1 MTLIKIIIKKKLV
14 TTPRLIILVLAILP
28 LFFLEEFY
36 NHFYVYLTGT
46 IITEVVINAWPLVLV
61 SIFIFSLFLIPLT
74 YRKKAKWIDY
84 SLVGAFF
91 VSLFVEM
98 YGIPLSIL
106 FASKYLFQP
115 GVVLPKNVV
124 EFGLLGTNLG
134 MDHAMIYGTAL
145 MLLGMILIA
154 LGWIS
159 LYRQIKRGGDFA
171 IHGIYKYSRNPQYL
185 GFMLLIIGWFFGW
198 PTILT
203 LIFSPILIYKYYRAA
218 RAEEKDMLNLHSD
231 KYPEYQSKTPFL
243 I

>member
-1 MTLIKIIIKKKLV
+1 MIKKNFV
-14 TTPRLIILVLAILP
+14 TVPRLIILVLAVLP
-28 LFFLEEFY
+28 LFFLGEFY

-46 IITEVVINAWPLVLV
+46 IISGVVIDAWPVVVASILV
-61 SIFIFSLFLIPLT
+61 FALFLIPLT
-74 YRKKAKWIDY
+74 YRKKAKWLDY

-106 FASKYLFQP
+106 FASKYLFQA
-115 GVVLPKNVV
+115 GVELPENVI
-124 EFGLLGTNLG
+124 EFKLLGTGLG
-134 MDHAMIYGTAL
+134 MDHAMLYGTVL
-145 MLLGMILIA
+145 MILGMILIV

-159 LYRQIKRGGDFA
+159 LYRQVKRGDNFA
-171 IHGIYKYSRNPQYL
+171 SSGIYRYSRNPQYL

-218 RAEEKDMLNLHSD
+218 RAEEKDMLNIYGD
-231 KYPEYQSKTPFL
+231 KYLEYQSRAKFL